1 MYYHLNNNYCLRGWE
16 LLPYALLDAKL
27 DDQMS
32 QSNYHEKEN
41 KTMNENLKKFLEEAS
56 KNEELKAKLAALTD
70 KDTAAAKAVEL
81 AKEYG
86 FALTAEDFQP
96 MEGEVISLDEL
107 DQVAGGTSDC
117 SLPQILGQ
125 QSDDNNSWGPKDD
138 RDTCM
143 AGVVGTF

>member
-1 MYYHLNNNYCLRGWE
+1 MYYRLKDRYCLRGWE

-70 KDTAAAKAVEL
+70 KETAVEKAIEI

-107 DQVAGGTSDC
+107 DQVAGGTAGC

-125 QSDDNNSWGPKDD
+125 QSDDDNSWGPKDD

>member
-1 MYYHLNNNYCLRGWE
+1 MYYRLKDRYCLRGWE